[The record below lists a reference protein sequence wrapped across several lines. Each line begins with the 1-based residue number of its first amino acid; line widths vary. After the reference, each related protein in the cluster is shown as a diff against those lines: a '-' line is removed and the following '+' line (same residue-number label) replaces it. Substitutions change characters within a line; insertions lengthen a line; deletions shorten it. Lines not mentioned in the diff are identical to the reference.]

1 VRALSGGATVVNWG
15 RHVVLIPWAAYGYSL
30 GVPFFDRAIRQRLI
44 YIAITPEPHQGG
56 AALSNRPTS
65 PAGRGFRSSHR
76 YLQPEGWQH
85 DAALLGIK

>member
-1 VRALSGGATVVNWG
+1 MRALSGGATVVNWG

-56 AALSNRPTS
+56 AALSNRPPS
-65 PAGRGFRSSHR
+65 PAGKGFVRAIDSV
-76 YLQPEGWQH
+76 QPEDWQH
-85 DAALLGIK
+85 EAALLGIK